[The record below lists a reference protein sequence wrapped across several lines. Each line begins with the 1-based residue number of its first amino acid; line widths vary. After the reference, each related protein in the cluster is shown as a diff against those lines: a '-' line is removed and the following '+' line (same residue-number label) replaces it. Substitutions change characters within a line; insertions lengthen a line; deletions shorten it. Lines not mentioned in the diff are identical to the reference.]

1 MLEIGSSLREAR
13 RLRKIELADVERAT
27 HIRVKQLEALEQE
40 RFELL
45 PPDPYRRS
53 FLREYADF
61 LGLDADLYTS
71 EYDFRFHSP
80 EPRLPSPP
88 PRRQAGVEKRLLLAG
103 GVVAVATLI
112 GLGAWALGRSNGKG
126 NSAPPTTAPTTT
138 AQAPV
143 STQAA
148 TTPTPTQ
155 TPRALVLTAARGSC
169 WLLVR
174 VGSSSG
180 PVVYQETLQSGHTLR
195 FGLHRT
201 LWIRIGAP
209 WNLDAAVGR
218 SPVTLPTHI
227 ADVVAT
233 AAGLRPAP

>member
-13 RLRKIELADVERAT
+13 RRRNVELADVEKAT
-27 HIRVKQLEALEQE
+27 RIRVQQLVALEQE
-40 RFELL
+40 RFEQL

-71 EYDFRFHSP
+71 EYDFRFHPP

-88 PRRQAGVEKRLLLAG
+88 PRRRAGLDKRLFLAG
-103 GVVAVATLI
+103 GVLAAAALI
-112 GLGAWALGRSNGKG
+112 GLGVWALGRSGGKG
-126 NSAPPTTAPTTT
+126 SSAPPVTEPTTT

-148 TTPTPTQ
+148 TPAPP
-155 TPRALVLTAARGSC
+155 PRTLLLTAARGNC

-180 PVVYQETLQSGHTLR
+180 PIVYQQTLQSGHTLR

-209 WNLDAAVGR
+209 WNLDATVGK
-218 SPVTLPTHI
+218 SSVTLPTHI

-233 AAGLRPAP
+233 AAGLQPAP

>member
-13 RLRKIELADVERAT
+13 RHRNVELADVERAT
-27 HIRVKQLEALEQE
+27 HIRVQQLQALEQE

-71 EYDFRFHSP
+71 EYDFRFHRP

-88 PRRQAGVEKRLLLAG
+88 PRRRADKRLLLASG
-103 GVVAVATLI
+103 AIALAVLLA
-112 GLGAWALGRSNGKG
+112 LGAWQLGRSGGKG
-126 NSAPPTTAPTTT
+126 AGAPTAPPTTT
-138 AQAPV
+138 AKTPA
-143 STQAA
+143 STQPSAA
-148 TTPTPTQ
+148 TGTPAPKAA
-155 TPRALVLTAARGSC
+155 PRLLVLTAARGRC

-174 VGSSSG
+174 VGSAQG
-180 PVVYQETLQSGHTLR
+180 PIVYEQTLQPGRVLR
-195 FGLHRT
+195 LGLGRM

-218 SPVTLPTHI
+218 QPVTLPAHI
-227 ADVVAT
+227 GNVLAT
-233 AAGLRPAP
+233 AAGLQAVP

>member
-13 RLRKIELADVERAT
+13 RRRNIELADVEKAT
-27 HIRVKQLEALEQE
+27 RIRVQQLEALEQE
-40 RFELL
+40 RFEQL

-80 EPRLPSPP
+80 EPRLPAPP
-88 PRRQAGVEKRLLLAG
+88 PRQRAAPDRRLLAAAG
-103 GVVAVATLI
+103 AVAVAALI
-112 GLGAWALGRSNGKG
+112 GFGVWALGRSGG
-126 NSAPPTTAPTTT
+126 QGASAPRTSLPATTAHATVPTR
-138 AQAPV
+138 AAAPQPAHV
-143 STQAA
+143 ARTLRLAA
-148 TTPTPTQ
+148 T
-155 TPRALVLTAARGSC
+155 RGSC

-180 PVVYQETLQSGHTLR
+180 PIVYQQTLQAGRTLR
-195 FGLHRT
+195 LGLRRT

-209 WNLDAAVGR
+209 WNLDATVGR
-218 SPVTLPTHI
+218 RSLTLPARI
-227 ADVVAT
+227 GDVMAS
-233 AAGLRPAP
+233 AAGLRPVP